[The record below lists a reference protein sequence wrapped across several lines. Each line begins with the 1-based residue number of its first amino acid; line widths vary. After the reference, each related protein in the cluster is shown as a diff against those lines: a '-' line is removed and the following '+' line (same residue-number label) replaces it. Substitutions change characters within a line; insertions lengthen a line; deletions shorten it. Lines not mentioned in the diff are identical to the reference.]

1 MTHIILRSQ
10 INVIGLI
17 RVLLW
22 FFYLWNFY
30 LWTSKCLSASSWQAP
45 GIIHLWFAS
54 HVGSSHLHTKTWSSL
69 STPKAFAQLNHVAL
83 FSPKRGAPW
92 ILPKIL
98 HSWIMWHCSLRDV
111 GQAVQHIKAT
121 QFTSLHS
128 LTWLIISRLSGLESI
143 FWELFIF
150 WQDHHIDAKSQKL
163 CQSKCRSICM
173 YQDLVLETALLL
185 FIPISWL
192 HYHPRESTFVPYL
205 CASARY
211 SLANI

>member
-54 HVGSSHLHTKTWSSL
+54 HIGSSHLHTKTWSSL

-83 FSPKRGAPW
+83 FSPKRRAPW

-121 QFTSLHS
+121 QFTSLHKCS
-128 LTWLIISRLSGLESI
+128 QSDMAHHLKAVRTRVYILRTLYLLARSPHWCKVSEAMSIKVQKHLYVSGFSSRN
-143 FWELFIF
+143 
-150 WQDHHIDAKSQKL
+150 
-163 CQSKCRSICM
+163 
-173 YQDLVLETALLL
+173 
-185 FIPISWL
+185 
-192 HYHPRESTFVPYL
+192 
-205 CASARY
+205 
-211 SLANI
+211 SLAFIHPYQLIALSP